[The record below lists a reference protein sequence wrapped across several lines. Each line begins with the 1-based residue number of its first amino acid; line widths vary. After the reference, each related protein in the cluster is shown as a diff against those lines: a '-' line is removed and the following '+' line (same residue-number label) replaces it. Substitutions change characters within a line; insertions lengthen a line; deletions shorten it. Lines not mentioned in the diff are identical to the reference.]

1 VRTDAVLVD
10 AAAGRVRACDVG
22 VAGVPTAACRFT
34 APKLYPTGPFH
45 GLSTRCTKTSP
56 VQVRIANATPT
67 HSAWSTRPA
76 ANWLLA
82 AGCWSGC
89 PPGRG
94 GQCPPPFCPTL
105 LRPYYCC
112 LSTLILD
119 LHCFLH
125 DTALLVIDLQNYMCN
140 PGEWDQSALGAGCMH
155 SQAAAACRGL
165 LQRWA

>member
-1 VRTDAVLVD
+1 MQVHSPQTLPDWPFPWPEHTVHENFASAGAHRKCDAYALCLV
-10 AAAGRVRACDVG
+10 
-22 VAGVPTAACRFT
+22 
-34 APKLYPTGPFH
+34 
-45 GLSTRCTKTSP
+45 
-56 VQVRIANATPT
+56 
-67 HSAWSTRPA
+67 HSASCQ
-76 ANWLLA
+76 LA
-82 AGCWSGC
+82 AGCWLLVWLPSCSG
-89 PPGRG
+89 GTVS
-94 GQCPPPFCPTL
+94 PPPFCPTL

>member
-1 VRTDAVLVD
+1 MRCWWTLLLDGCVPAMW
-10 AAAGRVRACDVG
+10 GCG
-22 VAGVPTAACRFT
+22 VAYLLLCRFT

-56 VQVRIANATPT
+56 VQVCIS
-67 HSAWSTRPA
+67 HS
-76 ANWLLA
+76 
-82 AGCWSGC
+82 CSGGTLC
-89 PPGRG
+89 QAVVPS
-94 GQCPPPFCPTL
+94 PFCPAL
-105 LRPYYCC
+105 LRPHYCC

-140 PGEWDQSALGAGCMH
+140 PGEWDQSALGASCMH
-155 SQAAAACRGL
+155 SQGAAACRGL